1 MTRRDFL
8 KSASALAVAAA
19 PLGVARAQA
28 GAQAKVCLH
37 TFSKPLQWLG
47 YDALAETLAQ
57 AGFGGIDLSVRP
69 KGHVEPEKVEQ
80 DLPRAVEAARKQGL
94 KIGMMVTAITAAD
107 EPLAER
113 VLKTAA
119 QCGVK
124 VYRMGYFRYD
134 EALGVEGSIE
144 KCHKTMAAL
153 ETLNK
158 ACGITGC
165 YQNHYAW
172 NGDGLFGGPV
182 WDIYYMLKGLDPQW
196 VGCQYDVRHAVAEA
210 GGSWPLAL
218 KLIAPYV
225 RSTCLKDFVW
235 AKPKGKWQPDD
246 VFAGEGMVSWDK
258 YFGLLKTL
266 KLSVPTSVHCE
277 WELFTKEEQALPE
290 GERRK
295 LAVSK
300 MRRERDFYAAK
311 FEKYGVET
319 L

>member
-1 MTRRDFL
+1 MKRREFL
-8 KSASALAVAAA
+8 KTAALAAGSGLAGTALAQKEAAKA
-19 PLGVARAQA
+19 S
-28 GAQAKVCLH
+28 LH

-69 KGHVEPEKVEQ
+69 KGHVEPERVGE

-94 KIGMMVTAITAAD
+94 KVEMMVTAITAAD

-124 VYRMGYFRYD
+124 VYRMGYVRYD

-144 KCHKTMAAL
+144 KNHKAMAGL
-153 ETLNK
+153 EALNK

-165 YQNHYAW
+165 YQNHHAW
-172 NGDGLFGGPV
+172 GDGLFGGPV

-196 VGCQYDVRHAVAEA
+196 VGCQYDVRHAVAES
-210 GGSWPLAL
+210 GGSWSVAL
-218 KLIAPYV
+218 KLIAPYI

-235 AKPKGKWQPDD
+235 AKPKDKWIPDN
-246 VFAGEGMVSWDK
+246 VFAGEGMVPWDR
-258 YFGLLKTL
+258 YFKLVKDLKIGG
-266 KLSVPTSVHCE
+266 PASVHCE

-290 GERRK
+290 AERRAIA
-295 LAVSK
+295 LRK
-300 MRRERDFYAAK
+300 MKRDGDFYAAQYAK
-311 FEKYGVET
+311 HGLTAESK
-319 L
+319 